1 MSGREQAKRNR
12 KDSCVGDH
20 KESEVQDFHTCSIDR
35 RGIDRGGDNQDACSD
50 KGEVV
55 QSSGAYGGRGFAV
68 PCVGK

>member
-1 MSGREQAKRNR
+1 MSGREQAAETEKTVVPG
-12 KDSCVGDH
+12 SY

-35 RGIDRGGDNQDACSD
+35 RSIDRGGDNQDACGS

-68 PCVGK
+68 PCAGK